1 MEKYVFGVDVGG
13 TSIKLGLFAST
24 GTLLEKWQIDT
35 HVREDECGI
44 LEDIAAA
51 IRSKLAEKHICQSD
65 VLGIGMGVPGAVL
78 PDGTVNRCV
87 NLGWGVLKAGEIL
100 QKLLGVPVKIGNDA
114 NVAALGEQFKGSA
127 EGLDN
132 CVMVT
137 LGTGVGA
144 GIILNGQIVPGNFG
158 AAGEIGHFAM
168 KDGETD
174 ICGCGKHGC
183 LEQYT
188 SANGIARLGR
198 RYAQKCDSILGKDA
212 QIDSIQVFS
221 AARQGDAAAQ
231 AALNEMFDLLGRA
244 LAYTAAVIDPEA
256 FVIGGGVSNAGAVL
270 TEGVRAAYQKYC
282 FHASV
287 HTKILLAS
295 LGNDAGIYGAC
306 KLALDAGKGL

>member
-13 TSIKLGLFAST
+13 TAIKLGLFTPT

-35 HVREDECGI
+35 HVRENEHGI

-51 IRSKLAEKHICQSD
+51 IREKLKEKQIPQSD

-78 PDGTVNRCV
+78 PDGTVNKCV
-87 NLGWGVLKAGEIL
+87 NLGWGVIKAGEIL
-100 QKLLGVPVKIGNDA
+100 QQLLGVPVKIGNDA

-144 GIILNGQIVPGNFG
+144 GIILNGQIVPGSFG
-158 AAGEIGHFAM
+158 AAGEIGHFVM
-168 KDGETD
+168 KDGEPD
-174 ICGCGKHGC
+174 VCGCGKRGC

-188 SANGIARLGR
+188 SANGVVRLGKR
-198 RYAQKCDSILGKDA
+198 HAQGQPSILGKTA
-212 QIDSIQVFS
+212 PIDSIQVFS
-221 AARQGDAAAQ
+221 AAKQGDTAAQ
-231 AALNEMFDLLGRA
+231 AALQEMFDLLGRA
-244 LAYTAAVIDPEA
+244 LAYTAAVIDPQA
-256 FVIGGGVSNAGAVL
+256 FVIGGGVSNAGTVL
-270 TEGVRAAYQKYC
+270 TEGIGAAYRKYC
-282 FHASV
+282 FHASA